1 MSLIHPVVVE
11 EELEAIISRID
22 LDTINNIGG
31 EKKEYPKIR
40 ESIPSLVLII
50 HNEIDETG

>member
-31 EKKEYPKIR
+31 EKKEYPQTR